1 MSDSTAP
8 RPGGV
13 PAPLP
18 ANEPERLVAV
28 RSYGILDS
36 LPETVYDDLVFLAS
50 MICETPIALVSIV
63 DEKRQFLKANV
74 GLPVTETSR
83 DVAFCAH
90 AILEPEPLVVP
101 DASADPRFAGN
112 PLVTGHPDIRFY
124 AGVPLVNPDGLALG
138 TLCAIDTKPR
148 ELTETQQRGLAALA
162 RQVMVQLEL
171 RRAILDL
178 ESSLAAR
185 AETGPMGRTP
195 PPVMLDAR
203 ATAERARQLLGQS
216 PPGGAMEDRIRGLLA
231 RLESLQPAVAKRRVD
246 ND

>member
-1 MSDSTAP
+1 MSESTSP
-8 RPGGV
+8 SPGGV

-18 ANEPERLVAV
+18 ANEAARLAAV
-28 RSYGILDS
+28 RSYGILDT
-36 LPETVYDDLVFLAS
+36 LPEDVYDDLVFLAS

-63 DEKRQFLKANV
+63 DEHRQFLKAKV
-74 GLPVTETSR
+74 GIPVTETPR
-83 DVAFCAH
+83 DIAFCAH
-90 AILEPEPLVVP
+90 AILEREPLVVP

-124 AGVPLVNPDGLALG
+124 TGVPLVNPEGLALG

-148 ELTETQQRGLAALA
+148 ELTEKQQRGLAALA
-162 RQVMVQLEL
+162 RQVMAQLEL

-185 AETGPMGRTP
+185 AAAGPTGRTP
-195 PPVMLDAR
+195 PPMLLDAR

-216 PPGGAMEDRIRGLLA
+216 PPGSAMEDRIRGLLA
-231 RLESLQPAVAKRRVD
+231 RLESLQPVVSKR
-246 ND
+246 